1 MRSFSLGIRG
11 GTCLSGKLRY
21 CRLNPGKP
29 FTGKLMAKP
38 YRQGIAADSDA
49 IGYLPIAKTRVG
61 NLPSDFLVSHS
72 YPPFVVVVVV
82 DIIII
87 LNYNNVQNRNKKCS
101 DSIF

>member
-1 MRSFSLGIRG
+1 MRSFSLGICG
-11 GTCLSGKLRY
+11 DTCLSGKLRY

-49 IGYLPIAKTRVG
+49 IGHLPIAKTRVG

-72 YPPFVVVVVV
+72 YPPFVVVVV
-82 DIIII
+82 DIHCTRWYIKCTEQQIID
-87 LNYNNVQNRNKKCS
+87 K
-101 DSIF
+101 IF